1 MSDHQF
7 TNFIK
12 DQALSNILDINQYT
26 SCEYYDEEQFRHKLS
41 NQEYRLNIFTLN
53 IRSLPKHRGELVNFI
68 NLLQAEFQVIILSE
82 IGSRNL
88 TTVEHIFPN
97 YSFVAIPPSA
107 CLMGGVGLYIS
118 EIIQNFE
125 LLQDT
130 YIHKTCACSNCQYE
144 SLCFNFETN
153 GQPFTILAI
162 YRHPKGNISHFIH
175 ALETTLSESDHKR
188 TLILTGDININLLNF
203 DLKKR
208 Q

>member
-82 IGSRNL
+82 KGSRNL
-88 TTVEHIFPN
+88 TTVEHI
-97 YSFVAIPPSA
+97 S
-107 CLMGGVGLYIS
+107 L
-118 EIIQNFE
+118 IIVSWQF
-125 LLQDT
+125 LLV
-130 YIHKTCACSNCQYE
+130 
-144 SLCFNFETN
+144 
-153 GQPFTILAI
+153 PV
-162 YRHPKGNISHFIH
+162 
-175 ALETTLSESDHKR
+175 
-188 TLILTGDININLLNF
+188 
-203 DLKKR
+203 
-208 Q
+208 